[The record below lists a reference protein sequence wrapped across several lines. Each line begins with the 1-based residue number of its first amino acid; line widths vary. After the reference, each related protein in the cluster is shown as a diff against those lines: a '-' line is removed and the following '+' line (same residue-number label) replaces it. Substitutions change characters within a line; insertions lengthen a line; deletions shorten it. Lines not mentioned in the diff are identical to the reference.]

1 MVDFISCF
9 VLFLVEGLEESVLV
23 VERGEGKNG
32 FKEGDLFPDLL
43 VNGAEVVGE
52 VFGEDLFR

>member
-23 VERGEGKNG
+23 VERGEGKNR